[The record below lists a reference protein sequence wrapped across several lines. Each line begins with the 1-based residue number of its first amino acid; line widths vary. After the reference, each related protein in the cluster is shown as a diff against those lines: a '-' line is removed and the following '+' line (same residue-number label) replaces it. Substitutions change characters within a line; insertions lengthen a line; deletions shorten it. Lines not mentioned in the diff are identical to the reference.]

1 MNNEKA
7 LLNLFVSDDEHR
19 PSITSPFLQHGK
31 VCATDGRNLIRINAA
46 LCENT
51 YPETVND
58 RTPPN
63 TETVIPA
70 PTCNE
75 KLTQK
80 MLSDAWAKAPEKE
93 KDRTCPECGGNGVV
107 YWHYHDRDGKHYTHW
122 YDCPVC
128 EGTGYI
134 SDYKPIT
141 CQFTI
146 NGCYLVYGHIELL
159 SNVMKYL
166 EVDTLILRHAE
177 MLEHRV
183 TPMLLGVEDKDI
195 EIVIMPQ
202 VPGEDTEEIPIL

>member
-7 LLNLFVSDDEHR
+7 LLYLFVSADEHR
-19 PSITSPFLQHGK
+19 PSITAPFLQHGK

-70 PTCNE
+70 PTRNE

-80 MLSDAWAKAPEKE
+80 MLSDALAKASEKE
-93 KDRTCPECGGNGVV
+93 KDRTCPECEGNGEV
-107 YWHYHDRDGKHYTHW
+107 YWHYHGRDGKHYTHW
-122 YDCPVC
+122 YDCPEC

-146 NGCYLVYGHIELL
+146 NGCYLAYGHIKLL
-159 SNVMKYL
+159 SNVMKCL
-166 EVDTLILRHAE
+166 EVDTLTLRHAE
-177 MLEHRV
+177 MLEHRA

-195 EIVIMPQ
+195 EIVIMSQ
-202 VPGEDTEEIPIL
+202 VPGEDIEEITIL